1 MMNTA
6 KILRFMLTNT
16 IIESVKKYINQMK
29 ACDFYALSNKDFY
42 WSIMAQQMMDGNI

>member
-1 MMNTA
+1 MFYANEDE
-6 KILRFMLTNT
+6 NT
-16 IIESVKKYINQMK
+16 IIEIVKKYINQMK